1 MSRLGGRV
9 IRSKN
14 RTDRRAS
21 IELKAD
27 GLILSALQS
36 LNSCPVDELRYKAE
50 LAELLVLIN
59 QMFPQMAH
67 RTVAKNRLIR
77 HVEIGNRE
85 GRWSLPLPNPTIKLR
100 RHSQYRTLERHG
112 YSAEAARIAS
122 ALLEAM
128 RYPDLF
134 RHLGDEDYMHMVL
147 LSAILFGGLNNLN
160 SVHGFCRF
168 LMSGGRPER
177 VQIAGQV
184 LYCVYFQVQE
194 EEIANVYSEG
204 RTELWRRWYCDP
216 ISLGMIS
223 QFDKNRKLEVADY
236 KVGNILKNI
245 NTLLEKIGITRWQTS
260 STGEMVMS
268 GAAVSEQLDNVD
280 ISAALVG
287 VACGKILTTSI
298 PVDAWRAVMQAQYV
312 IRDRYNLAPVYQKY
326 GRPSKRGPFVNQK
339 MISFEFQR
347 LATIVKLT
355 GDGLRKRTAEQAV
368 KELLAI
374 DVSEWSIAGE
384 ALRDWYVCHLQDRS
398 NSLSTINRYHFEVAK
413 YWFDGSISNDY
424 KELDSNDWEEYYES
438 VLGNHTKPSNRVYRA
453 GRFQDLHDFCV
464 GRFKFTPAIVDG
476 NGVADKSAK
485 YVHASYIGYGLYVSV
500 KEAVLRSDNLTDN
513 EKLDIELMTV
523 MAYRLGLRVSEICK
537 LRLCDI
543 DCSAEGWVFVR
554 ENIYGNNKSSSSLR
568 KIPAMVLMSNS
579 EWDRFRRYVTNRRLY
594 SESSKELLFH
604 QSFDKYTPWD
614 KRYISAFVGALLRD
628 ISGLTDLV
636 FHSFRH
642 TALSNLQLVIEQ
654 EWEAASKFMSID
666 VDQLKAIYRAI
677 VGSDEEKLRRYWALA
692 CFAGHNDPSVS
703 FHSYLHFSDLLIGL
717 KLSRAKYEF
726 TRDQLVSMTGL
737 SASNV
742 TRRMRKFGGDVR
754 KIASSI
760 TMPSI
765 EVNFESVDN
774 SCECD
779 TGISVDYPDQFTSMD
794 SHDQA
799 YMILEEYQAGAP
811 ESVLSHKY
819 GISEERLSCWIQ
831 NGRSLLGIET
841 REGNSRL
848 ITKDR
853 SSKGKFNIVL
863 LPPRLNS
870 VAEKKDAKLIIKLLN
885 KQFVSEGKDRQA
897 MLNLI
902 NFYLRHVTTSNSG
915 IRVTDPK
922 TLVRFINR
930 LESAGIVPVS
940 RWAIRIICPKNTEP
954 SEEWHDVEKLPVKKI
969 EIDRSSKITTSS
981 YLRLTHPEE
990 EKIIAGAN
998 NFRKC
1003 SARTLRYVF
1012 HMIAIMQFDE
1022 SFFIVNNP
1030 A

>member
-1 MSRLGGRV
+1 MSRLSGRV

-27 GLILSALQS
+27 GLILSTLQS
-36 LNSCPVDELRYKAE
+36 LNACPVDELRYKAE

-67 RTVAKNRLIR
+67 RTVAKNRIIR

-122 ALLEAM
+122 ELLEAM

-160 SVHGFCRF
+160 SVLGFCRF
-168 LMSGGRPER
+168 LTSGGRPEQ

-184 LYCVYFQVQE
+184 LYCVYFQVHE
-194 EEIANVYSEG
+194 AGVTNVYSEG
-204 RTELWRRWYCDP
+204 RAELWCRWYCDP

-223 QFDKNRKLEVADY
+223 QYDRNRKLESADY
-236 KVGNILKNI
+236 TVGNVLKNI
-245 NTLLEKIGITRWQTS
+245 NTLLEKLDITPWQTS
-260 STGEMVMS
+260 SAAEMVMS

-298 PVDAWRAVMQAQYV
+298 PVDAWRAAMQTQYV
-312 IRDRYNLAPVYQKY
+312 IKDRHNLAPVYQKF
-326 GRPSKRGPFVNQK
+326 GGTRKRESFANQK
-339 MISFEFQR
+339 IISYEFQL
-347 LATIVKLT
+347 LAAAIKLT
-355 GDGLRKRTAEQAV
+355 GDGLRKRTGGQTV
-368 KELLAI
+368 KELVAL

-384 ALRDWYVCHLQDRS
+384 TLRDWYVYHLQEKS
-398 NSLSTINRYHFEVAK
+398 NSLSTVNRYHSEIAK
-413 YWFDGSISNDY
+413 YWFDGSTSNDY
-424 KELDSNDWEEYYES
+424 MELDSNDWEEYYES

-464 GRFKFTPAIVDG
+464 TRFKFKPAIVDG
-476 NGVADKSAK
+476 NGVGDKPAK

-500 KEAVLRSDNLTDN
+500 KEAVLRSANLTDN
-513 EKLDIELMTV
+513 EKLNIELMTV

-543 DCSAEGWVFVR
+543 DYSAEGWVFVH

-579 EWDRFRRYVTNRRLY
+579 EWDRFRSYVTNRRLY
-594 SESSKELLFH
+594 SESSKELLFYP
-604 QSFDKYTPWD
+604 SFDKYTPWD
-614 KRYISAFVGALLRD
+614 KRFISDFVGALLRD

-654 EWEAASKFMSID
+654 EWETASKFMGID
-666 VDQLKAIYRAI
+666 VDQLKGIYRAI

-703 FHSYLHFSDLLIGL
+703 FHSYLHLSDLLIGL
-717 KLSRAKYEF
+717 KLSRARYEF

-742 TRRMRKFGGDVR
+742 TRRMRKFGGDVH
-754 KIASSI
+754 KIAASI

-765 EVNFESVDN
+765 DVNFELVDN
-774 SCECD
+774 PCEFD
-779 TGISVDYPDQFTSMD
+779 AGVSVDYPDQFISMA
-794 SHDQA
+794 SHDLA
-799 YMILEEYQAGAP
+799 YKILKDYQDGVS
-811 ESVLSHKY
+811 ETVLSHKY
-819 GISEERLSCWIQ
+819 GINEDRLSCWIQ
-831 NGRSLLGIET
+831 NGRSLVGIKT

-853 SSKGKFNIVL
+853 SSKEKFNIVL
-863 LPPRLNS
+863 LPPHLNS
-870 VAEKKDAKLIIKLLN
+870 VAEQKDAELIIKLLN
-885 KQFVSEGKDRQA
+885 EQFVSEGKDRRA
-897 MLNLI
+897 LLNLI
-902 NFYLRHVTTSNSG
+902 NFYLRHVTTSSSG

-954 SEEWHDVEKLPVKKI
+954 LEEWHDVAKLPVKKI
-969 EIDRSSKITTSS
+969 VVSRSSKIITSS

-998 NFRKC
+998 NFRKF

-1030 A
+1030 D